1 MPVTSTN
8 YTSLY
13 YEPEATPGTTPDSP
27 SFDELPTTGGAPAGN
42 LTTAVSEAIRRDRM
56 TDDLIVVDS
65 EVGGDINYELS
76 YLPYKPLL
84 KALLQDDAA
93 PRTISITGSSD
104 INFLAQ
110 ATDNIV
116 SAGDFGPTV
125 AFVGQYIRVASTA
138 SNNGIYK
145 ITAVNANTNSI
156 SVTPQPAAEASTS
169 AVITADMVRNG
180 VDTPQTYT
188 ILKLVEGITAPAYFY
203 YTGCIVSAMSFNF
216 TTGSILNGTISVV
229 GRSETVTETA
239 IASSTYTAPPAYTI
253 MNSVQSLGNISITGL
268 SADTCFSTLNLT
280 VNNNVNQAKC
290 IGTLGAHD
298 LASFTLDITADIEL
312 YFEDIVTYN
321 LYKNSS
327 SFSLSFQLTDGD
339 GNVMV
344 VTLPACK
351 FETLDSP
358 IDGKDNFYMLTG
370 SMRALRDTTTDCMI
384 QFDFL
389 DV

>member
-8 YTSLY
+8 YTSIHY
-13 YEPEATPGTTPDSP
+13 VPEATPGTTPASP
-27 SFDELPTTGGAPAGN
+27 AFKELPTTGGAPSGN

-84 KALLQDDAA
+84 KALLQDDTA
-93 PRTISITGSSD
+93 PNVVNFVGSSN
-104 INFLAQ
+104 ITFLAQ
-110 ATDNIV
+110 ATSNV
-116 SAGDFGPTV
+116 TTTGNFTTEGVVT
-125 AFVGQYIRVASTA
+125 GMNIRVVNTTN
-138 SNNGIYK
+138 NNGIFK
-145 ITAVNANTNSI
+145 VVEKVSDTALT
-156 SVTPQPAAEASTS
+156 VTPQPVAEATTS
-169 AVITADMVRNG
+169 ATITADMVRNG
-180 VDTPQTYT
+180 VGTPETFT
-188 ILKLVEGITAPAYFY
+188 LLKLVEGITAPAYFY
-203 YTGCIVSAMSFNF
+203 YAGCIISAMSFNF

-229 GRSETVTETA
+229 GRTETVTETE
-239 IASSTYTAPPAYTI
+239 IGSSSYTAPPAYTI
-253 MNSVQSLGNISITGL
+253 MNSVQSLSNVTITGI
-268 SADTCFSTLNLT
+268 SADTCFSSLNLNI
-280 VNNNVNQAKC
+280 NNNVNAAKC

-298 LASFTLDITADIEL
+298 LASFTLDVTSDIEL

-327 SFSLSFQLTDGD
+327 FFSLSFHLTDGD

-351 FETLDSP
+351 FETLDTP

-370 SMRALRDTTTDCMI
+370 SMRSLRDTTTECMV